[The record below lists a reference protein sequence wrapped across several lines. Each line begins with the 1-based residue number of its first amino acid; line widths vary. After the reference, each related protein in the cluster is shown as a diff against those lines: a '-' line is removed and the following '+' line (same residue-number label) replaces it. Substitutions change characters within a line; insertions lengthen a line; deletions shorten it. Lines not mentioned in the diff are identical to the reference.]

1 VKCMIAVGELMEFLL
16 VYPWCLYTLSYG
28 GCSWLYCV
36 NGTIPR
42 YLEAHSGHLESR
54 QYICGGYFARGHCA
68 IKEPQGWGEW
78 DKRSY
83 SAHVGRDIVRPR
95 I

>member
-28 GCSWLYCV
+28 GCPWLYCV

-68 IKEPQGWGEW
+68 I
-78 DKRSY
+78 
-83 SAHVGRDIVRPR
+83 
-95 I
+95 